1 MRCDN
6 VRFLRHDM
14 AIITTMRTRKRR
26 QVTCYEDGTVM
37 I

>member
-14 AIITTMRTRKRR
+14 AIIPTMGTRKRC
-26 QVTCYEDGTVM
+26 QVTRYEDGTVM